1 MSLER
6 YMTRRVAGVGGVELA
21 VDLWPAGP
29 AGRRSAEPERPGYLL
44 VHGLASNARLYDGVA
59 AALVAA
65 GHSAATVDLR
75 GHGRSAKPDDGYD
88 YETMCADLVAVL
100 DNLAKDPGPTAFG
113 RPVVVGQSFGGN
125 LVVEL
130 AHRHPDKLSGIVG
143 IDGGMFDLRSRFS
156 SWEEAE
162 QALAPPRIDGMRLE
176 ELERR
181 LVEMHPDWPPAGIA
195 GTLANFEVREDG
207 TIAPWLT
214 FDRHLKIVRTMWE
227 SSPQT
232 IYPEIIVP
240 VLFLLAESPA
250 APAVLTAAK
259 RAGIEQALGALA
271 HGEVKWFSPADHDV
285 HAQHPDEVAA
295 ALLDFGRETTNSTIT

>member
-1 MSLER
+1 MGLER
-6 YMTRRVAGVGGVELA
+6 YVTRRVSGADGVELA
-21 VDLWPAGP
+21 VDLWPA
-29 AGRRSAEPERPGYLL
+29 RSPRPERPGYLL

-59 AALVAA
+59 AVLAAA
-65 GHSAATVDLR
+65 GHAAATVDLR
-75 GHGRSAKPDDGYD
+75 GHGRSSKPDDGYD
-88 YETMCADLVAVL
+88 YETMSADLAAVL
-100 DNLAKDPGPTAFG
+100 DDLAADPGASVFG

-130 AHRHPDKLSGIVG
+130 AHRYPDKLCGIVG

-162 QALAPPRIDGMRLE
+162 QALAPPRSEGMLLEDLQQRLT
-176 ELERR
+176 
-181 LVEMHPDWPPAGIA
+181 EMHPDWPPAGIA

-227 SSPQT
+227 SSPHA
-232 IYPEIIVP
+232 IYPEITVP

-259 RAGIEQALGALA
+259 RAGIEQALAALA
-271 HGEVKWFSPADHDV
+271 RGEVKWFSPADHDV
-285 HAQHPDEVAA
+285 HAQHPDEVAS
-295 ALLDFGRETTNSTIT
+295 ALLDFGRVAADSNIP